1 MQALIKEPLQL
12 EVNYSHL
19 MFRVSDNSFLLYGY
33 LFNFYFLMFYWV
45 LLRLWICGI
54 IDIVE
59 DRW

>member
-1 MQALIKEPLQL
+1 MKCKMEIFVILD
-12 EVNYSHL
+12 L

-45 LLRLWICGI
+45 LLRFLICDI

-59 DRW
+59 ENKYQQKC